1 MTAALQLQSPA
12 PLTRADALDIFRA
25 CARTIWRNADS
36 VPVSVS
42 PESPSGGSDV
52 LASVSQCGNPQRV
65 GSFVANP
72 SLPRTLRVS
81 DRALSFPP
89 EAFRKLMMHEA
100 VHLGIGPHNAAFRSV
115 CLRHGAPL
123 SGGEARG
130 EPVQV
135 QRKIGAR
142 YRTIREFPRERI
154 EEARAEGLALS
165 RITGIR
171 HRIVY

>member
-12 PLTRADALDIFRA
+12 PLTRAEALDIFRA
-25 CARTIWRNADS
+25 CAREVWRNADA
-36 VPVSVS
+36 VPLQVSDQEPTS
-42 PESPSGGSDV
+42 SHA
-52 LASVSQCGNPQRV
+52 LAAVGQVGRPQRI
-65 GSFVANP
+65 GRFIANP
-72 SLPRTLRVS
+72 SLPRTLYVS
-81 DRALSFPP
+81 ERALSFPP

-100 VHLGIGPHNAAFRSV
+100 IHLGIGPHNAAFRSV
-115 CLRHGAPL
+115 CLTHGAPL

-142 YRTIREFPRERI
+142 FRTIREFPRERI